1 MEPIYEATKLL
12 SGSSYPTQGDLRI
25 AFKIIMEIIESKS
38 TANPPTIQSLIAN
51 AMKNKISNY
60 WNYLDQNSTISAI
73 IDPSHK
79 LETFDDNLNEVKRMF
94 EEKYKSYTTTTT
106 TTTTTTSSSE
116 TLIEE
121 NLNSSN
127 SSRNYFRKKL
137 KLSRNNNN
145 STHDIL
151 DIYLNTPEEDVDPLI
166 WYKAREGNPKYSI
179 LLKIARDYLSI
190 QATSVPSEQAFSIAK
205 NTINPTR
212 NRLDPEKARAMLCL
226 KSWIDNGLVSLKNT

>member
-25 AFKIIMEIIESKS
+25 AFTIIMEIIELKS
-38 TANPPTIQSLIAN
+38 IADPPTMQSLIAN
-51 AMKNKISNY
+51 AMKDKISNY

-79 LETFDDNLNEVKRMF
+79 LETFNEVNLDEIKKIF
-94 EEKYKSYTTTTT
+94 EEKYKEYLTTTTI
-106 TTTTTTSSSE
+106 SSE
-116 TLIEE
+116 KLVEE
-121 NLNSSN
+121 DSN
-127 SSRNYFRKKL
+127 SSRSYFRKKL

-145 STHDIL
+145 INDNIL
-151 DIYLNTPEEDVDPLI
+151 NIYLNTPEEDVDPLT
-166 WYKAREGNPKYSI
+166 WYKAREGNPKYST
-179 LLKIARDYLSI
+179 LVKMARDYLSI

-212 NRLDPEKARAMLCL
+212 NRLDPEKVRAMLCL
-226 KSWIDNGLVSLKNT
+226 KSWINSGLISLKNIV

>member
-25 AFKIIMEIIESKS
+25 AFTIIMEIIELKS
-38 TANPPTIQSLIAN
+38 IADPPTMQSLIAN
-51 AMKNKISNY
+51 AMKDKISNY

-79 LETFDDNLNEVKRMF
+79 LETFNEVNLDEIKKIF
-94 EEKYKSYTTTTT
+94 EEKYKEYLTTTTI
-106 TTTTTTSSSE
+106 SSE
-116 TLIEE
+116 KLVEE
-121 NLNSSN
+121 DSN
-127 SSRNYFRKKL
+127 SSRSYFRKKL

-145 STHDIL
+145 INDNIL
-151 DIYLNTPEEDVDPLI
+151 NIYLNTPEEDVDPLT
-166 WYKAREGNPKYSI
+166 WYKAREGNPKYST
-179 LLKIARDYLSI
+179 LVKMARDYLSI

-212 NRLDPEKARAMLCL
+212 NRLDPVKVRAMLCL
-226 KSWIDNGLVSLKNT
+226 KSWINSGLISLKNIV